1 MVGYWVTQDN
11 PVATERLA
19 RIGYD
24 YVVLDA
30 QHGLLGRTALITG
43 LMATDAADRAVGL
56 VRVEANDATCIGQ
69 ALDAGAGGV
78 IVPLVDDARGAAAAV
93 AAARD
98 PPAGGRSFG
107 PLRSALRLG
116 AGLPGA
122 HSPPPLPPPI

>member
-11 PVATERLA
+11 TVATERLA

-30 QHGLLGRTALITG
+30 QPGLLGRSALIAG
-43 LMATDAADRAVGL
+43 LMATDAAGRAGGL

-78 IVPLVDDARGAAAAV
+78 IVPLVDDAGEAAGAGGAAKYPA
-93 AAARD
+93 
-98 PPAGGRSFG
+98 AGGG
-107 PLRSALRLG
+107 
-116 AGLPGA
+116 
-122 HSPPPLPPPI
+122 